1 MRATIAKI
9 TESLWRRRH
18 WGIGAVSVWLSQVM
32 NGWFGFHAVPGNVR
46 RLQRFRD
53 EIIKA
58 WLRVPQAKV
67 STSSLAVVTNAADGP
82 QQATQSQDPS
92 SLPGT
97 TFSRPTQGRSRMR

>member
-32 NGWFGFHAVPGNVR
+32 NGWFGFHAVPGNMR

-58 WLRVPQAKV
+58 WLRV
-67 STSSLAVVTNAADGP
+67 LRRR
-82 QQATQSQDPS
+82 SQRHRWPW
-92 SLPGT
+92 
-97 TFSRPTQGRSRMR
+97 SRMQRMVRSKLPSPKILHPYPEQRFRDRLKAGAV